1 MKRLVQAF
9 MLGAPENQKM
19 KETSNI
25 KGLSHQAAADS
36 VFVWVVFVIV
46 FNLKNIIVSL
56 NDYQIKMVKK
66 TPKLLDSQKTIHCL

>member
-25 KGLSHQAAADS
+25 KGLSRQAAADS
-36 VFVWVVFVIV
+36 VF
-46 FNLKNIIVSL
+46 
-56 NDYQIKMVKK
+56 
-66 TPKLLDSQKTIHCL
+66 CLGCFCDCF